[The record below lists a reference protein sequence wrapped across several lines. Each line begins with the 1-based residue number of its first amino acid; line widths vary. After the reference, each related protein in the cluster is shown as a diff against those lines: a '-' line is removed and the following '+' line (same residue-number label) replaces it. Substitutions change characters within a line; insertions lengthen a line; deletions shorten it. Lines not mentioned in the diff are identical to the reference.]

1 MLSSTA
7 RLRRGFGSSL
17 ALWLAGAMSAG
28 EPLLA
33 ADGSGPRLFLNCTA
47 ECFEPFL
54 RQELSHFDLVRDR
67 HQASFEVL
75 ISAQPAGSGG
85 VAYRVTAFRRD
96 HGARPS
102 SVRGAPTQSSPR
114 GSEVPAVAPSASRQ
128 VTRRPGQAEADF
140 RAALLDGVLR
150 LLYATMIGTPHES
163 RFQLRLPRRSGQELE
178 RLPDP
183 WDYWVLMPE
192 LEGEGEAGSGYHFAE
207 LGGNVTIRRI
217 TDRHKLRLKLSYW
230 RALSSFEFEDGSSIS
245 GDVYGIASNG
255 VYARSLGERSA
266 IGLTGNVRSS
276 EFENLELHAHY
287 GPVFE
292 VNLFPYTENASR
304 QLRLSYQIGVWYN
317 DYIERSAE
325 RELSELR
332 YYHAATAVA
341 DVNQAWG
348 SVQVAAQLNSFLRQP
363 SQFRLALGGQLAL
376 LLFEGFSLQFE
387 GTSAWV
393 RDQINARERP
403 LEDSEVL
410 LFIAEQ
416 PTRFTLEATFGFS
429 YTFGSVHNT
438 IVNPRFGRI
447 DLEED

>member
-1 MLSSTA
+1 M
-7 RLRRGFGSSL
+7 F
-17 ALWLAGAMSAG
+17 AG

-33 ADGSGPRLFLNCTA
+33 ADGGSPQLFLNCTA

-54 RQELSHFDLVRDR
+54 RQELSNFDLVRDR

-75 ISAQPAGSGG
+75 IAAQPAGSGG
-85 VAYRVTAFRRD
+85 VAYRVTLFQRE
-96 HGARPS
+96 HGAAPS
-102 SVRGAPTQSSPR
+102 SVGRVRAGSSAR
-114 GSEVPAVAPSASRQ
+114 GSEAPSVAPIASRQ
-128 VTRRPGQAEADF
+128 VTRRPGQAEVEF
-140 RAALLDGVLR
+140 RAQLLDAVLR
-150 LLYATMIGTPHES
+150 LLHAALIGTPHES
-163 RFQLRLPRRSGQELE
+163 RFQLRLPPRSGEVLE
-178 RLPDP
+178 RLADP

-192 LEGEGEAGSGYHFAE
+192 LEGEGEAGSGYYFAE
-207 LGGNVTIRRI
+207 IGGNLTVRRI
-217 TDRHKLRLKLSYW
+217 TDRHKLRLRLSYW
-230 RALSSFEFEDGSSIS
+230 RTLSSFEFEDGSSIS
-245 GDVYGIASNG
+245 GDVYGVASNG
-255 VYARSLGERSA
+255 VYARSLGDRSA

-276 EFENLELHAHY
+276 EFDNLELHAHY

-304 QLRLSYQIGVWYN
+304 QLRFSYQIGVWYN

-325 RELSELR
+325 DELSELR

-341 DVNQAWG
+341 DVNQRWG

-363 SQFRLALGGQLAL
+363 SQFRLALGGQLTL

-393 RDQINARERP
+393 RDQINARGRP

-410 LFIAEQ
+410 LFTAEQ

-447 DLEED
+447 DLAED